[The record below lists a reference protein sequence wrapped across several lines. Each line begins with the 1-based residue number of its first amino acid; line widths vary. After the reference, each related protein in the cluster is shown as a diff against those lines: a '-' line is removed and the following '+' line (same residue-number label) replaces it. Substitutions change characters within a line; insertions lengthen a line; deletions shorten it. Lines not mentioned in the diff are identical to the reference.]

1 MCKNLRIQPYFLN
14 SIQINHVQFPD
25 KVCSPRCRIL
35 KFIPQ
40 HRVSVQHVCIVCG
53 ISKRVRTEQS
63 RDSIGTISM
72 WRNVPLCR
80 YVKAYMHSLINV
92 LPGTETRYWPGV
104 WSWLISCLW
113 AYSSWEHIE
122 ASENNNIKFFFR
134 KCDSNPQHFDSEAI
148 ALSITPRDLLSEKLT
163 FCVSYYT

>member
-1 MCKNLRIQPYFLN
+1 M
-14 SIQINHVQFPD
+14 QFPD
-25 KVCSPRCRIL
+25 KVCSPRRGIL
-35 KFIPQ
+35 KFVSQ

-53 ISKRVRTEQS
+53 IPKRVRTEQS

-92 LPGTETRYWPGV
+92 LPGTETRYWPDV

-113 AYSSWEHIE
+113 AYSSISKK
-122 ASENNNIKFFFR
+122 AENNNIKIFCR

-163 FCVSYYT
+163 FCVSYNNSNRDFYTKMSSP